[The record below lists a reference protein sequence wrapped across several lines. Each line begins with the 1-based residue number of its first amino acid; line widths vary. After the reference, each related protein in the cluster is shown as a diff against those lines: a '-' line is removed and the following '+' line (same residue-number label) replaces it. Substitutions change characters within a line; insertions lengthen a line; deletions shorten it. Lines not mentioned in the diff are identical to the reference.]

1 MNKVSSEIPCVRI
14 NLIALPP
21 ATYPILRDYLH
32 SASDGFAAGGF
43 GICTKCVKIWTLT
56 HVNTPNVHVHTCLNI
71 SINQRTHNCDTAEII
86 YSRHSGGSLWNEI
99 ACACD
104 VLTFSLFMVNV
115 YWLRQSHTGGRL
127 QWAFLLTIC
136 LMYCLE
142 TYLKTAHR
150 KQIFRTV
157 YLTSYAMQG
166 ARPTST
172 STWTSVPSSSAINF
186 VYTQIKYR
194 RKYTI
199 ADIAQLATQIGTT
212 KRKYANWLGKFLS
225 LHFIYIYI
233 ILMFTQWI
241 LYVTMFTHVTYDYG
255 NGRFWNVYFW
265 CTKYEIFWNFCLGHK
280 FVCPNTNTTVNLC
293 ELLCYGRKVCFFFV
307 WLVCCCSPRI
317 LTKCGESG
325 NKYATWILYNK

>member
-1 MNKVSSEIPCVRI
+1 
-14 NLIALPP
+14 
-21 ATYPILRDYLH
+21 
-32 SASDGFAAGGF
+32 
-43 GICTKCVKIWTLT
+43 
-56 HVNTPNVHVHTCLNI
+56 
-71 SINQRTHNCDTAEII
+71 
-86 YSRHSGGSLWNEI
+86 
-99 ACACD
+99 
-104 VLTFSLFMVNV
+104 
-115 YWLRQSHTGGRL
+115 
-127 QWAFLLTIC
+127 
-136 LMYCLE
+136 MYCLE

-225 LHFIYIYI
+225 LHFFYIYIYI

-255 NGRFWNVYFW
+255 NGRFGMCIFGVPN
-265 CTKYEIFWNFCLGHK
+265 TKSSETSVSAISLFVQTQTPLSTYANFYVMGGRCVFFCLVGMLLLSQDINK
-280 FVCPNTNTTVNLC
+280 MRWKREQICNVN
-293 ELLCYGRKVCFFFV
+293 
-307 WLVCCCSPRI
+307 I
-317 LTKCGESG
+317 
-325 NKYATWILYNK
+325 I